1 MPMLQG
7 DIALKKVGSQMSLEA
22 CGIDPDNTPPRSR
35 LFMVVPKNANKSE
48 IESRMSEFPGMQYC
62 KTDLIASK
70 GIVFVK
76 YNSSSSAYAA
86 MEAVQASGSISGYRV
101 KVMIA
106 EPKNRRMPTS
116 LTGVY
121 HGIGQKLS
129 SSQQLPNLD
138 ESAFKDSKSL
148 NSQKILQNAFGQT
161 NYGSGFAQGLT
172 SLMSSMTENQT
183 CFGTHSNASSVQN
196 FESCYGNEISENSS
210 FRYHNS
216 QIDLNSVPPGKRLFV
231 VVHKGVNEEAL
242 SSIFRCYP
250 EMEYVDLKRD
260 RVSGRSKGYAYVNYH
275 SLESAKA
282 AQTQLNGVEFPQGS
296 GCMLKVL
303 FAAPLNVS
311 RSRHTDLASLSVSS
325 ANSELQHSP
334 AKAFLNTPSQDT
346 AATAFQLPSPNSRD
360 SVGQFGYGTEYL
372 QNSAR
377 TDLSSA
383 SHESLRSPL
392 SSPLGNSKIQ
402 PSCHHDINRMEQ
414 SLVDLRLDLG
424 LFEAGDDNQQ
434 TGNIVSGLSL
444 RDTTVDTL
452 RDSVES
458 SFGSFTAEN
467 PAVGEKH
474 GDAFS
479 LEESLHAE
487 KVQDLFQKYDADSA
501 FRDLEAKVS
510 KIRLSN
516 DDAHTMIK
524 TGTDLSSLKSHVH
537 QSL

>member
-1 MPMLQG
+1 VLTLQG
-7 DIALKKVGSQMSLEA
+7 DSALKKGGSQMSLE
-22 CGIDPDNTPPRSR
+22 GGVDPDNTPQRSR
-35 LFMVVPKNANKSE
+35 LFMVVPKNANGSE

-106 EPKNRRMPTS
+106 EPKNRRMPTA
-116 LTGVY
+116 LNGVY
-121 HGIGQKLS
+121 HGIGQKMS
-129 SSQQLPNLD
+129 SHQLPNLD
-138 ESAFKDSKSL
+138 ESTFKDSKSL
-148 NSQKILQNAFGQT
+148 NSQNILQNAFGQT

-196 FESCYGNEISENSS
+196 FESCYGNEVSDNTS
-210 FRYHNS
+210 FRYPNG

-242 SSIFRCYP
+242 SSIFRCFP
-250 EMEYVDLKRD
+250 EMEYLDLKRD

-282 AQTQLNGVEFPQGS
+282 AQAQLNGVEFPQGS

-311 RSRHTDLASLSVSS
+311 RSRQTDLASLSVSS
-325 ANSELQHSP
+325 TNSELQNSP

-383 SHESLRSPL
+383 SHDSLRSPL

-402 PSCHHDINRMEQ
+402 SSCHDDINRMEQ

-424 LFEAGDDNQQ
+424 LFEGGDDNQK
-434 TGNIVSGLSL
+434 TGTIVSGLSL
-444 RDTTVDTL
+444 RDATVDAL

-467 PAVGEKH
+467 HVVGEKH
-474 GDAFS
+474 SDVFS

-487 KVQDLFQKYDADSA
+487 KMHDLFEEYDADGA

-510 KIRLSN
+510 KIRISN